1 MDLWIFI
8 GYVFLFCL
16 MALYEAKRSHA
27 SEEGFFLNAR
37 RSSTVE
43 TSFSLIASCVGG
55 SATIGMCG
63 LAYSVGL
70 PAFWWLGSGAVG
82 LIGLTIFL
90 SRKVRRA
97 DAVTMPE
104 MIRRLLGELPYRAV
118 VLIIAAAW
126 VAILA
131 AQFVAMSKIVELL
144 TGFSANTSLIVGSA
158 FIVFYTMIGGQ
169 AGVIRSDVIQ
179 YAIILVGLIA
189 LLFWTMNVSTTPIQ
203 TMQWEFVNESF
214 TLSRWSYFVL
224 LMGGSYVVCPM
235 LFTRMMS
242 AKNEAVAYRSGWI
255 AAVGIAL
262 TALLIV
268 FIGVQAQ
275 GIVASQT
282 PDDMVLMQLVSQTPL
297 WMKILLLLAL
307 MSAVVSS
314 ADSCLVTVAT
324 IVSRDGFG
332 RTGVGASRLWIAIIG
347 VAGIWLAAG
356 DGGIL
361 GLLLTANNIYVCA
374 VVCPV
379 FIALVTQRRLAA
391 RWTFTGIVVAAFLA
405 GVSELTATTNY
416 SYWAM
421 GISIVMSLTALW
433 QQADKTKRRIS
444 LSNAP
449 LGRKNC

>member
-1 MDLWIFI
+1 
-8 GYVFLFCL
+8 
-16 MALYEAKRSHA
+16 
-27 SEEGFFLNAR
+27 
-37 RSSTVE
+37 
-43 TSFSLIASCVGG
+43 
-55 SATIGMCG
+55 
-63 LAYSVGL
+63 
-70 PAFWWLGSGAVG
+70 
-82 LIGLTIFL
+82 
-90 SRKVRRA
+90 
-97 DAVTMPE
+97 MPE

-297 WMKILLLLAL
+297 WMKTLLLLAL

-356 DGGIL
+356 DRGIL
-361 GLLLTANNIYVCA
+361 GLLLMANNIYVCA